1 MVNYTRQ
8 ELEAF
13 SAYWIWEDIFPD
25 YYTTVV
31 SKNYIDDVKVF
42 EIHWRIIFNGVELNA
57 LTIGE
62 KQPMQITNYENE
74 TIESLSK
81 FEALKRFKFGGDYG
95 RTVRF
100 VSQRDTSLQES
111 ASSVG
116 RGLYSQSLEDIA
128 SIPLDQRMVESDG
141 FRAEVTARQLAIE
154 VNEVATALVREAK
167 FGRDDPT
174 PAAKSMSDFVKEAAE
189 EVKYVIADLAI
200 WACTVILFA
209 QAKVGKT
216 TMVFNLI
223 RSLVDEHPFLG
234 TFVTSPATRNVG
246 FINFELTE
254 NQCRDWSS
262 RIGITNMDKVRIWN
276 LRGLANPFRSKE
288 SMEDFA
294 LNNVLPVDIETLI
307 IDPLSGAFIGDTNNN
322 DEVKK
327 FFLDLEKFKVLS
339 GVKNL
344 VIVVHAGNDESKP
357 RGATTLRDHPDA
369 IWSLSKSKSGTRHF
383 KAEGRDVFVEEGSLI
398 YIPATMEL
406 EFSDFNEKHISP
418 SSLKAKILDYIS
430 QYPDAKANEI
440 DRAIK
445 GTKESK
451 AEARNQLVAE
461 GLVNVRIGVRN
472 AKHFTAA
479 SIPAF
484 LESSAED
491 GTLGVS
497 SRSPLS
503 IGGTTTEKEGSLDWK
518 ALMRIAN

>member
-1 MVNYTRQ
+1 MFNYTRQ

-13 SAYWIWEDIFPD
+13 SAYWIWEDIFPYEHTD
-25 YYTTVV
+25 VISTT
-31 SKNYIDDVKVF
+31 YIEAVKDF
-42 EIHWRIIFNGVELNA
+42 RIHWRLTFNGIELNA

-62 KQPMQITNYENE
+62 KQPMQITNYEND

-95 RTVRF
+95 KTVKF
-100 VSQRDTSLQES
+100 VSQRDASPQES
-111 ASSVG
+111 ASYVG
-116 RGLYSQSLEDIA
+116 RELYSQSLEDIA
-128 SIPLDQRMVESDG
+128 SIPLDERMVESNS

-154 VNEVATALVREAK
+154 VNEVATARVREAK

-174 PAAKSMSDFVKEAAE
+174 PPAKSMSDFVKEVAE

-200 WACTVILFA
+200 WASTVILFA

-216 TMVFNLI
+216 TMIFNLI
-223 RSLVDEHPFLG
+223 RSLVDEVPFLG
-234 TFVTSPATRNVG
+234 KFVTSPVTRNVG

-254 NQCRDWSS
+254 NQCRDWSL
-262 RIGITNMDKVRIWN
+262 RMGIINTDKVRIWN

-288 SMEDFA
+288 SIEDFA
-294 LNNVLPVDIETLI
+294 LNNVLPADIDTLI

-398 YIPATMEL
+398 YHPATMEL

-430 QYPDAKANEI
+430 KYPDAKANEI

-461 GLVNVRIGVRN
+461 GLVNVRLGNRN
-472 AKHFTAA
+472 AKHFTTA

-484 LESSAED
+484 LESSAEN

-503 IGGTTTEKEGSLDWK
+503 IGGTTTEKEDSLDWK
-518 ALMRIAN
+518 ALIRIAN